1 MSSIDNISVPKRI
14 VKNIPR
20 TKDPVSI
27 IIKGHI
33 LIEESLERI
42 ISSRAQD
49 PESLKESFIPFKQKY
64 IIAKALAGRPRNDE
78 WEFVNEINRIRNKFA
93 HNIDGFDVNQEID
106 KLLQIYHL
114 KEDGISNKL
123 KILKQLIGLVCA
135 LLEGF
140 VIH

>member
-49 PESLKESFIPFKQKY
+49 PESLKESFIP
-64 IIAKALAGRPRNDE
+64 
-78 WEFVNEINRIRNKFA
+78 
-93 HNIDGFDVNQEID
+93 
-106 KLLQIYHL
+106 
-114 KEDGISNKL
+114 
-123 KILKQLIGLVCA
+123 
-135 LLEGF
+135 
-140 VIH
+140 